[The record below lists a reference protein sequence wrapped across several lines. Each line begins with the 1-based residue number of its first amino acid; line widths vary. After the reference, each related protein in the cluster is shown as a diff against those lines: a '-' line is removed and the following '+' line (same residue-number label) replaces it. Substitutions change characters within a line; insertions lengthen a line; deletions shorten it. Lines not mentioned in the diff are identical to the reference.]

1 MVNETLMADLFE
13 HAMERKL
20 EEAAPLADRLRPRR
34 LDEMVGHGAI
44 VGEGTFLGDAIR
56 DDRVPSI
63 LVWGPPGCGKTTLA
77 HVIAKATQSHFEQF
91 SAVLGGVK
99 EVRAIVDDARRRLSM
114 TERKTI
120 LFVDEIHRFNKAQQD
135 AFLPHV
141 ENGTITLIG
150 ATTENP
156 SFSVNNALLSRCRVV
171 AMSGLGEED
180 LLGVLRRAL
189 DDKDRGLGSHNLK
202 ASDEILSL
210 IGHGSEGDARHALGV
225 LEQASLWAL
234 NQGETELTE
243 KAVEESLSGRVL
255 RYDRNGDG
263 HFQIISAF
271 IKSMRG
277 SDPDAAVYYMCRMLD
292 AGEDPLFILRRVVI
306 FASEDVGNADPRALS
321 IAVSAMQAFQSIGL
335 PEGAI
340 VMAQAV
346 TYCASAPKSN
356 ASYKALNEAR
366 AVIQETGSLPVPK
379 HLINA
384 HTSLSKSMGHG
395 EGYDYPH
402 DHAGGF
408 VSGVKYLP
416 DELNQHRFYRPKD
429 FGFEKFIRERLEGW
443 HGPWED

>member
-1 MVNETLMADLFE
+1 
-13 HAMERKL
+13 
-20 EEAAPLADRLRPRR
+20 
-34 LDEMVGHGAI
+34 
-44 VGEGTFLGDAIR
+44 
-56 DDRVPSI
+56 
-63 LVWGPPGCGKTTLA
+63 
-77 HVIAKATQSHFEQF
+77 
-91 SAVLGGVK
+91 
-99 EVRAIVDDARRRLSM
+99 
-114 TERKTI
+114 
-120 LFVDEIHRFNKAQQD
+120 
-135 AFLPHV
+135 
-141 ENGTITLIG
+141 
-150 ATTENP
+150 
-156 SFSVNNALLSRCRVV
+156 
-171 AMSGLGEED
+171 
-180 LLGVLRRAL
+180 
-189 DDKDRGLGSHNLK
+189 
-202 ASDEILSL
+202 
-210 IGHGSEGDARHALGV
+210 
-225 LEQASLWAL
+225 
-234 NQGETELTE
+234 
-243 KAVEESLSGRVL
+243 
-255 RYDRNGDG
+255 
-263 HFQIISAF
+263 
-271 IKSMRG
+271 
-277 SDPDAAVYYMCRMLD
+277 MCRMLD

>member
-1 MVNETLMADLFE
+1 M
-13 HAMERKL
+13 
-20 EEAAPLADRLRPRR
+20 
-34 LDEMVGHGAI
+34 
-44 VGEGTFLGDAIR
+44 
-56 DDRVPSI
+56 
-63 LVWGPPGCGKTTLA
+63 
-77 HVIAKATQSHFEQF
+77 
-91 SAVLGGVK
+91 
-99 EVRAIVDDARRRLSM
+99 
-114 TERKTI
+114 
-120 LFVDEIHRFNKAQQD
+120 DEIHRFNKAQQD